1 MKKLFALLLIGCLL
15 IAPLSVSAAPTAT
28 QDGLE
33 VIIATDK
40 DAYAAGET
48 ILVTVTLRNTG
59 VDEITNVS
67 IATLLPEGLDFVD
80 GDLAVDSIS
89 LKPGEVYEAIVT
101 AKTEA
106 PVVDTELT
114 IAEAIALGLAQEHN
128 VFTEIKY
135 TVTGVITEVYNTQ
148 YGNMRITDDAG
159 NILTLYGTY
168 SADGSTRY
176 DALEVKPVAGDTV
189 TVCGIVGQ
197 YNGTPQIKNGWIID
211 HVVGEHPD
219 DPVDPPVTP
228 DDPEADTELSIAD
241 AIALCLSKD
250 HNVYTA
256 GKYYVSGVI
265 TEVYND
271 VYGNMKITD
280 DAGNIL
286 TIYGTYSADGEIR
299 YDALEVKPVAG
310 DTVKIYGI
318 VGQYNGV
325 PQIKNGWIVA
335 HTPAGSEPVDPP
347 VDPDEPVDPS
357 VDPDEPIDPPVDPD
371 EPEKPVDPSPETG
384 DSTSAVWLV
393 VLAVSAVG
401 LVVLACNKKAV
412 RVLSLFLCVAMIA
425 SVVPYA
431 GVLAEE
437 TAPAPITVEKTIT
450 VGETAYTISTTVTYE
465 VIPSEETLIKRE
477 VEELLS
483 TKHKLTYNDDGS
495 FRVLIIAD
503 CHMNHKANATD
514 VQEVK
519 DRIKLLVDN
528 ENPDLVIYTGDNTI
542 NSYTEADMRA
552 NLDAIVGYVEE
563 KKIPWC
569 HVYGNH
575 DEEYGMRK
583 AKQQEIYESYEYCV
597 SKAGPSDIFGVG
609 NYVLG
614 VYKQDG
620 SLGSVIYCLDS
631 GAYASGGGYDY
642 IKANQVAWYKET
654 SELLQRYNGG
664 EVVEGMMA
672 FHIPLYENRLAYNNR
687 NNKDIVSE
695 WDGERNEDICSSNS
709 DKNDMFET
717 MLERGDIKAVVTG
730 HDHINDYMFNYYGIK
745 LCNSPNVSDLE
756 YHDHRMQGARVFDL
770 NLDTLDNIPTHVTR
784 LETLYEPVDP
794 DLYDTLADNV
804 TLEFTAEAIQNVVI
818 TNWNGGALNGK
829 ATVSIHPG
837 AGVGGSEAIQVTR
850 NNKEN
855 MEFVLDIS
863 NPGKLGNNKYFVV
876 WADFTN
882 VEFRKACFGLNTPD
896 GYYRTDD
903 ADYKT
908 PFYYLPDGV
917 TDLSQAE
924 TLSHGV
930 DGCFGNGDSGSQN
943 MQGKKGYF
951 AFPVE
956 YFLSGSTKLTAET
969 PITGLYF
976 YCSLKENPLYFNTPF
991 FFDDARLVTNL
1002 EDLF

>member
-15 IAPLSVSAAPTAT
+15 IAPLSASAASTAT

-40 DAYAAGET
+40 DAYAAGEN

-59 VDEITNVS
+59 VDEITNIS

-80 GDLAVDSIS
+80 GDLAADSIS

-197 YNGTPQIKNGWIID
+197 YNGTAQIKNGWIID

-219 DPVDPPVTP
+219 EPIDPPVVP
-228 DDPEADTELSIAD
+228 DDPAADSVLTVAD
-241 AIALCLSKD
+241 AIALGLSKE
-250 HNVYTA
+250 HNVYTT
-256 GKYYVSGVI
+256 GKYYVTGVI

-271 VYGNMKITD
+271 MYGNMKIVD
-280 DAGNIL
+280 EAGNIL
-286 TIYGTYSADGEIR
+286 TIYGTWSVDGEIR
-299 YDALEVKPVAG
+299 YDALEVKPVVG
-310 DTVKIYGI
+310 DTVKLYGI

-325 PQIKNGWIVA
+325 AQIKNGWIVA
-335 HTPAGSEPVDPP
+335 HTPAGSEPDEPIVPP
-347 VDPDEPVDPS
+347 VDPDEPNE
-357 VDPDEPIDPPVDPD
+357 PDEPIVPPVDPD

-384 DSTSAVWLV
+384 DRATAIWLV

-412 RVLSLFLCVAMIA
+412 RVLSLFLCVAMMM
-425 SVVPYA
+425 SVVPYTGA
-431 GVLAEE
+431 LAEE
-437 TAPAPITVEKTIT
+437 TAPAPITVEKVIA
-450 VGETAYTISTTVTYE
+450 VGDTEYTISTTVTYE

-503 CHMNHKANATD
+503 AHMNTGGNATD

-519 DRIKLLVDN
+519 DRIKLLVDH

-542 NSYTEADMRA
+542 NSYSESQLRA

-575 DEEYGMRK
+575 DEEYGMKK

-620 SLGSVIYCLDS
+620 SLGSVIYCMDS

-642 IKANQVAWYKET
+642 IKANQVAWYKQT
-654 SELLQRYNGG
+654 SELLQKYNGG
-664 EVVEGMMA
+664 ELVEGMMA

-695 WDGERNEDICSSNS
+695 WDGERNEDICSSNK
-709 DKNDMFET
+709 DMNDMFET
-717 MLERGDIKAVVTG
+717 MLARGDIKAVVTG

-745 LCNSPNVSDLE
+745 LCNSPNVSDLI

-770 NLDTLDNIPTHVTR
+770 NLATLDNIPTHVTR
-784 LETLYEPVDP
+784 LQSLYEPEEPVD
-794 DLYDTLADNV
+794 YDTWEDNV
-804 TLEFTAEAIQNVVI
+804 VLEITQEAVDSTEI
-818 TNWNGGALNGK
+818 TNWNGGALSGTATIAVKPNKGVNG
-829 ATVSIHPG
+829 AP
-837 AGVGGSEAIQVTR
+837 AIEITR
-850 NNKEN
+850 SNKEN
-855 MEFVLDIS
+855 MEFTIELA
-863 NPGKLGNNKYFVV
+863 NKGLLGNNKYLVV

-882 VEFRKACFGLNTPD
+882 VEFRKACFGFGTPD
-896 GYYRTDD
+896 GTYRTDD
-903 ADYKT
+903 ADYST
-908 PFYYLPDGV
+908 PFYYLPDGA
-917 TDLSQAE
+917 TSLADAKE
-924 TLSHGV
+924 FSHGW
-930 DGCFGNGDSGSQN
+930 DGCFGNEQSSNVEGL
-943 MQGKKGYF
+943 KGYF
-951 AFPVE
+951 AFPIE
-956 YFLSGSTKLTAET
+956 YFLNGSQKLTSESA
-969 PITGLYF
+969 ITGVYF
-976 YCSLKENPLYFNTPF
+976 YASLKNDSKYFNKPF
-991 FFDDARLVTNL
+991 YFSDVRLIVDF